1 MSKTISFK
9 GKLANGDEDR
19 IRLKTLKGKIGY
31 KITKFQVI
39 GSSPAGITIEAVVKI
54 YKKSKV
60 PDFII
65 DFTDSDLL
73 AAVFYE
79 NHQNVV
85 ADGENVIIFDNEM
98 FNQDIYINCST
109 IADDIN
115 YYIEL
120 ETMPISDLEA
130 TKLTLQSIRTI
141 TSR

>member
-1 MSKTISFK
+1 M
-9 GKLANGDEDR
+9 
-19 IRLKTLKGKIGY
+19 
-31 KITKFQVI
+31 
-39 GSSPAGITIEAVVKI
+39 
-54 YKKSKV
+54 
-60 PDFII
+60 
-65 DFTDSDLL
+65 L

-120 ETMPISDLEA
+120 ERINLSDIET

>member
-1 MSKTISFK
+1 MSKISFK
-9 GKLANGDEDR
+9 GRLANGDEDR
-19 IRLKTLKGKIGY
+19 IKLSTIKGKVGY

-120 ETMPISDLEA
+120 ERINLSDIET

>member
-1 MSKTISFK
+1 MSKISFK
-9 GKLANGDEDR
+9 GRLANGDEDR
-19 IRLKTLKGKIGY
+19 IKLSTIKGKVGY

-120 ETMPISDLEA
+120 ERINLSDIET

-141 TSR
+141 SG

>member
-1 MSKTISFK
+1 MSKISFK
-9 GKLANGDEDR
+9 GRLANGDEDR
-19 IRLKTLKGKIGY
+19 IKLSTIKGKVGY

-120 ETMPISDLEA
+120 ERINLSDLET

>member
-1 MSKTISFK
+1 MSKISFK
-9 GKLANGDEDR
+9 GRLANGDEDR
-19 IRLKTLKGKIGY
+19 IKLSTIKGKVGY

-120 ETMPISDLEA
+120 ERINLSDIET
-130 TKLTLQSIRTI
+130 TKLTFQSIRTI